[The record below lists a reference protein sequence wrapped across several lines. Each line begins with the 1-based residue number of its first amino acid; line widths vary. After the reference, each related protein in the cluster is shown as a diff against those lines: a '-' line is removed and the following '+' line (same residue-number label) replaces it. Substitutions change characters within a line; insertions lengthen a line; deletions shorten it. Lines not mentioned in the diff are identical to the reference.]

1 MMKHLSISALTCSA
15 LVARTNPVNA
25 EGFKVGDVFYCE
37 SEAGAFVEES
47 SGFELKKWIS
57 QKFRLKIENEK
68 LIKFGSVDWLA
79 ETNFKIDFLSEL
91 DMLVADNGFGSL
103 YMVSERFNLSQSNF
117 AGAYMMTG
125 TCDKF

>member
-1 MMKHLSISALTCSA
+1 MKKLIITALTFSALLA
-15 LVARTNPVNA
+15 LTNPVNA

-37 SEAGAFVEES
+37 SEVGAFAEES

-79 ETNFKIDFLSEL
+79 ETNFKMDFLSDL
-91 DMLVADNGFGSL
+91 DMLAADNGFGSL
-103 YMVSERFNLSQSNF
+103 YVIDERFNLSQSNF
-117 AGAYMMTG
+117 AGVYMMTG